1 MKTFNQFLENADLK
15 QRQQNFRDKQ
25 NTMSGDSGGGIL
37 NRDQESNSVKDRRAK
52 EERRQKADE
61 IRAIL
66 ASEDISP
73 EDNPLNQPNKNAE
86 ERQRKQRIKSQKNAR
101 KNTTTNLE
109 KYEAYDPDLSGAQ
122 IRRTGEGGRKQP
134 KRDTTDRRKPGQSP
148 RMRAVGGGKMEPV
161 GSYKDR
167 KDIGTT
173 KARSEREQQPQ
184 KERGSTE
191 VKQSYADKVKAER
204 RAAAQA
210 RIAAR
215 KSGQKVKSTTTSSK
229 DAEKKASEMLRAK
242 KAEPKKTEPAK
253 PRRSWKTAEGGGMT
267 RQERDSARN
276 KERGQSQAEI
286 KKRLRSEFEKNNGR
300 KPNKKEAIQLT
311 AKAIAASKALS

>member
-1 MKTFNQFLENADLK
+1 MKTFKQFVEQTNNKQKDFEKSQDTSTGNSGSETFDSENV
-15 QRQQNFRDKQ
+15 
-25 NTMSGDSGGGIL
+25 
-37 NRDQESNSVKDRRAK
+37 SNSVKERRAK

-66 ASEDISP
+66 ASEV
-73 EDNPLNQPNKNAE
+73 
-86 ERQRKQRIKSQKNAR
+86 
-101 KNTTTNLE
+101 
-109 KYEAYDPDLSGAQ
+109 YDPEIQGRSQ
-122 IRRTGEGGRKQP
+122 ITQTGEGGRKQP
-134 KRDTTDRRKPGQSP
+134 KRDTESRRKPGQSP
-148 RMRAVGGGKMEPV
+148 RMKAVGGGKMVPV

-167 KDIGTT
+167 KDIGST
-173 KARSEREQQPQ
+173 KARSEREQQPE

-215 KSGQKVKSTTTSSK
+215 KSGQQVKSTTTSSK
-229 DAEKKASEMLRAK
+229 DAEKKATQLLKTK

-267 RQERDSARN
+267 RKERDSARN

-286 KKRLRSEFEKNNGR
+286 KARLRAEFEKNNGR
-300 KPNKKEAIQLT
+300 RPNKKEAIQLT
-311 AKAIAASKALS
+311 AKAIAAAKASS

>member
-1 MKTFNQFLENADLK
+1 MKTFSQFLENTDLK

-25 NTMSGDSGGGIL
+25 DSMSGESGGGIL
-37 NRDQESNSVKDRRAK
+37 DKDKLSNSAQAEIERLEKK
-52 EERRQKADE
+52 SEEERIKNIVKRE
-61 IRAIL
+61 L
-66 ASEDISP
+66 ASEV
-73 EDNPLNQPNKNAE
+73 
-86 ERQRKQRIKSQKNAR
+86 
-101 KNTTTNLE
+101 
-109 KYEAYDPDLSGAQ
+109 YDPEIQGRSQ
-122 IRRTGEGGRKQP
+122 ITQTGEGGRKQP
-134 KRDTTDRRKPGQSP
+134 KRDTKDRRKPGQSP

-167 KDIGTT
+167 KDIGST

-184 KERGSTE
+184 KERGSAE

-215 KSGQKVKSTTTSSK
+215 KSGQQVKSKTTSSK
-229 DAEKKASEMLRAK
+229 DAEKKASEILRTK

-253 PRRSWKTAEGGGMT
+253 PRRSWKTSEGGGMT

-286 KKRLRSEFEKNNGR
+286 KKRLRAEFEEKNGR

-311 AKAIAASKALS
+311 AKAIAATKASS

>member
-1 MKTFNQFLENADLK
+1 MKTFSQFLENADLK

-25 NTMSGDSGGGIL
+25 DTMSGEGGGTL
-37 NRDQESNSVKDRRAK
+37 DKDKLSNSAQAEIERLEKK
-52 EERRQKADE
+52 SEEERIKNIVKRE
-61 IRAIL
+61 L
-66 ASEDISP
+66 ASEV
-73 EDNPLNQPNKNAE
+73 
-86 ERQRKQRIKSQKNAR
+86 
-101 KNTTTNLE
+101 
-109 KYEAYDPDLSGAQ
+109 YDPEIQGRSQ
-122 IRRTGEGGRKQP
+122 IKQTGEGGRKQP

-148 RMRAVGGGKMEPV
+148 RMKAVGGGKMEPV

-167 KDIGTT
+167 KDIGST

-184 KERGSTE
+184 KERGSAE

-215 KSGQKVKSTTTSSK
+215 KSGQQVKSKTTSSK
-229 DAEKKASEMLRAK
+229 DAEKKASEILRTK

-253 PRRSWKTAEGGGMT
+253 PRRSWKTSEGGGMT

-286 KKRLRSEFEKNNGR
+286 KKRLRSEFEEKNGR

-311 AKAIAASKALS
+311 AKAIAATKASS

>member
-1 MKTFNQFLENADLK
+1 MKTFNQFIENADLK
-15 QRQQNFRDKQ
+15 QKQLEFQQKQ
-25 NTMSGDSGGGIL
+25 KDSTGKSGSDVFDSE
-37 NRDQESNSVKDRRAK
+37 NVSDSVKERRER
-52 EERRQKADE
+52 EERRKMADE

-66 ASEDISP
+66 ASEV
-73 EDNPLNQPNKNAE
+73 
-86 ERQRKQRIKSQKNAR
+86 
-101 KNTTTNLE
+101 
-109 KYEAYDPDLSGAQ
+109 YDPDLSGAQ

-134 KRDTTDRRKPGQSP
+134 KRDTESRRKPGQSP
-148 RMRAVGGGKMEPV
+148 RVMAVGGGIMKPV
-161 GSYKDR
+161 GPYKDR
-167 KDIGTT
+167 KDIGST
-173 KARSEREQQPQ
+173 KARSEREQQPE
-184 KERGSTE
+184 KERGSAE

-215 KSGQKVKSTTTSSK
+215 KSGQKVKSTNTTSK
-229 DAEKKASEMLRAK
+229 DAEKKASEMLRTK

-286 KKRLRSEFEKNNGR
+286 KKRLRAEFEEKNGR

-311 AKAIAASKALS
+311 AKAIAATKASS